1 MKKTA
6 FLINAGRAGLVDRAA
21 LEAVLKDARIAGAAF
36 DVFWAEPADPADP
49 LLAFPNFILTPH
61 VAGFS
66 DNAIAHIAGEV
77 AANIHRLRDGEPLVN
92 VAVG

>member
-36 DVFWAEPADPADP
+36 DVFWAEPADP

-61 VAGFS
+61 MAGFS

-77 AANIHRLRDGEPLVN
+77 AANIHRPRDGEPLVN